1 MVLWF
6 CEHYYYYTICIF
18 VISTGSIVVSLYDMI
33 TNNENIRKMALY
45 SCKVNL
51 MEPNKKTKQVY
62 SEQLVPGDIIEIP
75 ERASLPCDL
84 ILLSGSC
91 IVNEAMLTGE
101 SIPVMKA
108 SLPVSSLDIYSE
120 KTASKYTLYGGTSV
134 I

>member
-1 MVLWF
+1 MD
-6 CEHYYYYTICIF
+6 
-18 VISTGSIVVSLYDMI
+18 S
-33 TNNENIRKMALY
+33 A
-45 SCKVNL
+45 
-51 MEPNKKTKQVY
+51 
-62 SEQLVPGDIIEIP
+62 QLVPGDIIEIP

-108 SLPVSSLDIYSE
+108 SLPVSGLDIYSE